1 MRPVIAI
8 GPYLDSL
15 VQRRVPGLQY
25 RAVGPAGPLCE
36 HDAGWA
42 DLARRTPMTP
52 ATTMMAYSMS
62 KTITAAAVLQL
73 VAAGSIGLDDPVEKY
88 VPTPYGQDITVRQLL
103 AHLSGIP
110 NPVPLRWVH
119 PASQHARFDER
130 RALGAEMAAHPRL
143 AFKPGTKFG
152 YSNIGYWLLG
162 EVVAIVS
169 GCRFEA
175 YVADRVRTPLGIAA
189 PDLGYA
195 IPDGTPHANG
205 YLEKHSFINL
215 AKRYLIDPQYIGS
228 YEGRW
233 LRIEPHYLNGPAFGG
248 IVGTAGGFAKFLL
261 DQLQPSSA
269 ILNSAGRELFYA
281 QQQTSRGKPIPMT
294 LGWHV
299 GRLGRVP
306 FFFKEGGGGGF
317 HCEMRLYPAPGVG
330 TVIMTN
336 ATGFN
341 VKRCLNALD
350 RQFLRARPAGRR
362 AAPHGPGNPP

>member
-1 MRPVIAI
+1 MAV
-8 GPYLDSL
+8 GSYLDSL
-15 VQRRVPGLQY
+15 VERRVPGLQY
-25 RAVGPAGPLCE
+25 RAVGRGGPLYE

-42 DLARRTPMTP
+42 DLARRTAMTP
-52 ATTMMAYSMS
+52 ATTLMAYSMT

-73 VAAGSIGLDDPVEKY
+73 VAKGSVGLDDAVEKY
-88 VPTPYGQDITVRQLL
+88 LPTPYGQDITIRHLL

-143 AFKPGTKFG
+143 AFTPGTKFR

-169 GCRFEA
+169 GGRFESYIA
-175 YVADRVRTPLGIAA
+175 ERVLAPLGIEP
-189 PDLGYA
+189 PDLGFA
-195 IPDGTPHANG
+195 IPDGAPHANG
-205 YLEKHSFINL
+205 YLEKYSFNNL
-215 AKRYLIDPQYIGS
+215 ARGYLIDPQYVGS

-248 IVGTAGGFAKFLL
+248 MVGTARGFAKFLL
-261 DQLQPSSA
+261 DQLQPASA
-269 ILNSAGRELFYA
+269 ILDARGRELFYTP
-281 QQQTSRGKPIPMT
+281 QQTSRGRPIPMT
-294 LGWHV
+294 LGWHM

-306 FFFKEGGGGGF
+306 FYYKEGGGGGF
-317 HCEMRLYPAPGVG
+317 HCEMRIYPTPGVG
-330 TVIMTN
+330 TVVMTN

-341 VKRCLNALD
+341 VQRCLNALD
-350 RQFLRARPAGRR
+350 RHFL
-362 AAPHGPGNPP
+362 